1 MTKKFEAQHSGGGL
15 VSYERAVDAVSL
27 EDISTVLKL
36 HKIEDTPP
44 ESLTYLVDAGSI
56 HLNENTDPETY
67 QSIMRARSEFFG
79 EVLGWDD
86 ENHPLHQAYK
96 KHSEFKNAVVPV
108 DTFVGSQ
115 VVFSDCSLDATKII
129 SACPQAIGLAPESVR
144 AKVDNLSSLGLDATK
159 IINALPQAIG
169 LAPESVRAKVDNL
182 SSLGLDAAKI
192 INAFPAAIGLAP
204 ESVRAK
210 VDNLSSLGL
219 DATKIINALPQ
230 AIGLAPES
238 VRAKF
243 ESLAVAGKIQPG
255 DLAAEFASWTPS
267 QISDLLVAPIE
278 GIHLFLSER
287 QVDKSELPRIGY
299 RARRYMK
306 KDIGATNAG
315 ERKHVYLERLP
326 GIYTALGDV
335 AIQHALR
342 MTVPNGGFDLRN
354 RTVEVAD
361 GGKPSAA
368 IDI

>member
-169 LAPESVRAKVDNL
+169 LAPESVRAK
-182 SSLGLDAAKI
+182 
-192 INAFPAAIGLAP
+192 
-204 ESVRAK
+204 
-210 VDNLSSLGL
+210 
-219 DATKIINALPQ
+219 
-230 AIGLAPES
+230 
-238 VRAKF
+238 F